1 LVVIFAA
8 TNMKRPTVIVF
19 ALLAAAAVLWIGL
32 QRGEEGSAAPRGAG
46 QTSRAASQ
54 PDGGTS
60 RTGAGDGVAPDG
72 VDGDGLAADRSGMQN
87 DAGGALFDGGDVPE
101 LVTGSPKSVVF
112 GVVLVQYAGAQGA
125 PPGTRRR
132 AEARALAGTLAE
144 LAKEDFGAA
153 VDKGDPGSTKNAG
166 RMFRGV
172 LEPGPEFVLFSL
184 DKGDVSEPVD
194 TPRGFWIA
202 KRVN

>member
-1 LVVIFAA
+1 
-8 TNMKRPTVIVF
+8 MKRPTIIVF
-19 ALLAAAAVLWIGL
+19 ALSAAAAVLWIGM
-32 QRGEEGSAAPRGAG
+32 QRGQEEASAPHRAGRTGHATSQLDGGPPSSGASEEGAP
-46 QTSRAASQ
+46 
-54 PDGGTS
+54 
-60 RTGAGDGVAPDG
+60 GDGDS
-72 VDGDGLAADRSGMQN
+72 LAADLSGMEN

-125 PPGTRRR
+125 PPGTRSHE
-132 AEARALAGTLAE
+132 EARALAGTLAE

-172 LEPGPEFVLFSL
+172 LEPAPEFVLFSL
-184 DKGDVSEPVD
+184 DEDAVSEPVD
-194 TPRGFWIA
+194 TPRGFWIV
-202 KRVN
+202 KRVD